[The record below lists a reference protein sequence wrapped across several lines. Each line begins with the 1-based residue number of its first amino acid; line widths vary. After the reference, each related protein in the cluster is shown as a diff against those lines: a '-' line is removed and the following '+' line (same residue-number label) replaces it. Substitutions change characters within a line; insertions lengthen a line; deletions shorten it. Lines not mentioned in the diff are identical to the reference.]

1 MTLYPLK
8 FNPIYKTRIWGG
20 HRLAQFGKHSDSLP
34 NIGESWELSGVPD
47 EESEVANGFLAGNSI
62 SELIEVYMDELV
74 GKKVFDL
81 YGQTFPLLIKL
92 IDANDDLSIQV
103 HPDDALAAE
112 RHNSFG
118 KTEMWYA
125 LDGDKDATLISGF
138 VPGVD
143 RESYLKHLAD
153 GTLEQI
159 MNYVPIEKGDVFFI
173 PAGRVHA
180 IGRGG
185 LIAEIQQASD
195 VTYRLFDFNRTD
207 DKGNARELHTEQA
220 LDAIDFTYVKD
231 VKTHPVAQSNV
242 PCELAKCSYFTTNV
256 IELTDK
262 LERDYYHLDSFVV
275 YMCTE
280 GSVEIKYDGG
290 NETMVKG
297 ETVFLP
303 ASLSNVTLI
312 PQKTSEILEIYV

>member
-1 MTLYPLK
+1 
-8 FNPIYKTRIWGG
+8 
-20 HRLAQFGKHSDSLP
+20 
-34 NIGESWELSGVPD
+34 
-47 EESEVANGFLAGNSI
+47 
-62 SELIEVYMDELV
+62 
-74 GKKVFDL
+74 
-81 YGQTFPLLIKL
+81 
-92 IDANDDLSIQV
+92 
-103 HPDDALAAE
+103 
-112 RHNSFG
+112 
-118 KTEMWYA
+118 
-125 LDGDKDATLISGF
+125 
-138 VPGVD
+138 
-143 RESYLKHLAD
+143 
-153 GTLEQI
+153 
-159 MNYVPIEKGDVFFI
+159 
-173 PAGRVHA
+173 
-180 IGRGG
+180 
-185 LIAEIQQASD
+185 
-195 VTYRLFDFNRTD
+195 LFDFNRTD

>member
-1 MTLYPLK
+1 MILYPLK
-8 FNPIYKTRIWGG
+8 FTPIYKTRIWGG
-20 HRLAQFGKHSDSLP
+20 HRLEQFGKYSDTLP
-34 NIGESWELSGVPD
+34 NIGESWELSGVPGD
-47 EESEVANGFLAGNSI
+47 ESVVSNGILTGNTI

-74 GKKVFDL
+74 GKKVFDA

-103 HPDDALAAE
+103 HPDDKLAAE

-143 RESYLKHLAD
+143 KETYLKHLAD

-159 MNYVPIEKGDVFFI
+159 MNYVPVAKGDVFFI

-185 LIAEIQQASD
+185 LVAEIQQSSD
-195 VTYRLFDFNRTD
+195 VTYRLFDFNRVD
-207 DKGNARELHTEQA
+207 DQGNARELHTELA
-220 LDAIDFTYVKD
+220 LDAINFTYVKD
-231 VKTHPVAQSNV
+231 AKTHPQAQDNV
-242 PCELAKCSYFTTNV
+242 PCELVKCNYFTTNV

-275 YMCTE
+275 YLCIG
-280 GSVEIKYDGG
+280 GSVEIRYDGG
-290 NETMVKG
+290 SETMVKG
-297 ETVFLP
+297 ETVLLP

-312 PQKTSEILEIYV
+312 PQKSSEILEIYV